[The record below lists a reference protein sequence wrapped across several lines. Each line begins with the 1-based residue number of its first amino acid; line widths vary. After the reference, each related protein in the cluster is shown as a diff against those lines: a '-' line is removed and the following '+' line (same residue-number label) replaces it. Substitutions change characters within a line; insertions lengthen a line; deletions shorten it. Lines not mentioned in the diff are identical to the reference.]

1 MIYCKLQVNELD
13 VLNVKIN
20 INFSH
25 STAYRSRL
33 KRLCQQ
39 NDVKMIYIIAN
50 FVQLL
55 ISVMCLKTIRR

>member
-1 MIYCKLQVNELD
+1 MIYCKLKVNELD
-13 VLNVKIN
+13 VLNVKMN

-25 STAYRSRL
+25 SIAYRSRL

-39 NDVKMIYIIAN
+39 NYVKMIYIIAN

-55 ISVMCLKTIRR
+55 ISVMSLKTIRR

>member
-1 MIYCKLQVNELD
+1 MIYCKLKVNELD

-20 INFSH
+20 INCSH

-55 ISVMCLKTIRR
+55 ISVMSLKTIRR

>member
-1 MIYCKLQVNELD
+1 MIYSKLKVNELD

-20 INFSH
+20 IK
-25 STAYRSRL
+25 SRL

-55 ISVMCLKTIRR
+55 ISVMSLKTVRR

>member
-1 MIYCKLQVNELD
+1 MIYCKLKVNELD
-13 VLNVKIN
+13 VLNVKMN
-20 INFSH
+20 INFSY

-55 ISVMCLKTIRR
+55 ISVMSLKTIRR

>member
-1 MIYCKLQVNELD
+1 MIYCKLKVNELD
-13 VLNVKIN
+13 VLNVKMN
-20 INFSH
+20 INCSH
-25 STAYRSRL
+25 SRL

-55 ISVMCLKTIRR
+55 ISVMSLKTIRR

>member
-1 MIYCKLQVNELD
+1 MIYCKLKVNELD
-13 VLNVKIN
+13 VLNVKMN

-25 STAYRSRL
+25 STAYRSL

-55 ISVMCLKTIRR
+55 ISVMSLKTIRR